1 MARQV
6 PGANK
11 EVEVYIERSKIVI
24 TESAGILKLILDG
37 QEIQDQVP
45 LNEYLVLKFIYFFKM
60 CLIFTKKIQLVVG
73 QKI

>member
-24 TESAGILKLILDG
+24 TESAGVLKLILDG

-45 LNEYLVLKFIYFFKM
+45 LNEYLVLRFIYFLKM
-60 CLIFTKKIQLVVG
+60 CVSFSRKKYS
-73 QKI
+73 QKL

>member
-45 LNEYLVLKFIYFFKM
+45 LNEYLVLKFIYFLKICVSFSR
-60 CLIFTKKIQLVVG
+60 KKYS
-73 QKI
+73 

>member
-6 PGANK
+6 PGAKK

-24 TESAGILKLILDG
+24 TESAGILKFILDG

-45 LNEYLVLKFIYFFKM
+45 LNEYLVLRFIYFLKM
-60 CLIFTKKIQLVVG
+60 CVSFSRKKYS